1 MINAV
6 GRDIPEEIL
15 KQTGKEVFQGNYYKD
30 GKPFKKAGP
39 MVTPV
44 MNHDHD
50 KMVKDIHEAL
60 VKCNAHDGMTVSFH
74 HHFRDGDLVVCMVM
88 KEIHKM
94 GLKDIT
100 ISASSLGKAHDDLV
114 PMIEDGTI
122 TNIESSGVRGKIGEA
137 ISHGKLKGLAT
148 MRSHGGR
155 VRALVTG
162 ETHVDIAFIG
172 APTCDE
178 YGNCRGIG
186 GKTNCGVLSYSYV
199 DGNQADYVVAVT
211 DCLVPFP
218 NYPAHISMTKV
229 DYVCVVDQ
237 IGIPEKIATGAAKPT
252 TDQRKLMM
260 AEYCT
265 QVVANTPYFKDGFSY
280 QTGVGGASIASTISL
295 TEIMKE
301 RNIKMGFGVGG
312 LTKPMCDLLDNGMV
326 RVLLDTQ
333 DFDLD
338 AVNNVKNPNHHRISA
353 GAYANPMNKG
363 AFVNKL
369 DYVIL
374 AALEVDVHFNCNVV
388 VGSDGV
394 ITGAQGGH
402 PDTAQGAKCT
412 IVIAPLLQGRIP
424 AICTDV
430 TTVTTPGESVDIVV
444 TDYGVAVN
452 PARPDLL
459 KALQDADCVPLKTI
473 EELRDIA
480 YSIVGEP
487 EKVQFGDR
495 VVGIIEARDGTIMDV
510 VREVKPFS
518 FRED

>member
-30 GKPFKKAGP
+30 GKPFHKAGP

-88 KEIHKM
+88 KEIQKM
-94 GLKDIT
+94 GLKNIT

-199 DGNQADYVVAVT
+199 DGNQADYVVAIT

-265 QVVANTPYFKDGFSY
+265 QVVMNTPYFKDGFSY

-295 TEIMKE
+295 TKIMKE

-374 AALEVDVHFNCNVV
+374 AALEVDTHFNCNVV

-487 EKVQFGDR
+487 EKVEFGDR

-510 VREVKPFS
+510 VREVKPFEFS
-518 FRED
+518 ED

>member
-30 GKPFKKAGP
+30 GKPFHKAGP

-88 KEIHKM
+88 KEIQKM
-94 GLKDIT
+94 GLKNIT

-459 KALQDADCVPLKTI
+459 EALQKADCVPLKTI

>member
-15 KQTGKEVFQGNYYKD
+15 KITGKEVFQGNYYKD
-30 GKPFKKAGP
+30 GKPFHKAGP

-60 VKCNAHDGMTVSFH
+60 VKCHAHDGMTVSFH

-88 KEIHKM
+88 KEIQKM

-186 GKTNCGVLSYSYV
+186 GKTNCGVVSYSYV
-199 DGNQADYVVAVT
+199 DGNQADYVVAIT

-229 DYVCVVDQ
+229 DYVCVVDA

-295 TEIMKE
+295 TKIMKE

-338 AVNNVKNPNHHRISA
+338 AVQNVKNPNHHRISA

-374 AALEVDVHFNCNVV
+374 AALEVDTHFNCNVV

-459 KALQDADCVPLKTI
+459 EALQAADCVPLKTI

-510 VREVKPFS
+510 VREVKPFA

>member
-94 GLKDIT
+94 GLKNIT

-172 APTCDE
+172 TPTCDE

>member
-15 KQTGKEVFQGNYYKD
+15 EATGKEAFQGNNYKN
-30 GKPFKKAGP
+30 GKVFTRAS
-39 MVTPV
+39 VQIHPV
-44 MNHDHD
+44 MDNRHS
-50 KMVKDIHEAL
+50 KLVASIHEAL

-74 HHFRDGDLVVCMVM
+74 HHFREGDLVVNMVM
-88 KEIHKM
+88 EEIHKM
-94 GLKDIT
+94 GLKNIT
-100 ISASSLGKAHDDLV
+100 VSASSLGKAHAALV

-122 TNIESSGVRGKIGEA
+122 TNIESSGVRGEIGEA
-137 ISHGKLKGLAT
+137 ISAGKLKGLAI

-172 APTCDE
+172 TPTCDD

-186 GKTNCGVLSYSYV
+186 GKADCGVLSYAIV
-199 DGNQADYVVAVT
+199 DGNQADYCVAIT
-211 DCLVPFP
+211 DCLVPYP
-218 NYPAHISMTKV
+218 NLPAHISQTKI
-229 DYVCVVDQ
+229 DYVCVVDE
-237 IGIPEKIATGAAKPT
+237 IGIPAKIATGAAKPT
-252 TDQRKLMM
+252 SDQRKLMM
-260 AEYCT
+260 AQYCT
-265 QVVANTPYFKDGFSY
+265 DVVVNTPWFKDGFSY

-295 TEIMKE
+295 SKIMKE

-312 LTKPMCDLLDNGMV
+312 LTKPMCQLLEDGMV

-338 AVNNVKNPNHHRISA
+338 AVQNLRNPNHHRISA
-353 GAYANPMNKG
+353 GAYANPLNKG

-369 DYVIL
+369 DYVVL
-374 AALEVDVHFNCNVV
+374 ASLEVDVHFNCNVV

-412 IVIAPLLQGRIP
+412 IVICPLLQGRIP
-424 AICTDV
+424 TICSNV
-430 TTVTTPGESVDIVV
+430 TTVTTPGESIDVVV

-452 PARPDLL
+452 PARPDILEAL
-459 KALQDADCVPLKTI
+459 KKADCVPLKTI

-480 YSIVGEP
+480 YKIAGEP
-487 EKVQFGDR
+487 DSVTFDDR
-495 VVGIIEARDGTIMDV
+495 VVGIIEARDGTILDV
-510 VREVKPFS
+510 VRKVKKVEV
-518 FRED
+518 

>member
-88 KEIHKM
+88 KEIQKM
-94 GLKDIT
+94 GLKNIT

-229 DYVCVVDQ
+229 DYVCVVDA

-252 TDQRKLMM
+252 PDQRKLMM

-338 AVNNVKNPNHHRISA
+338 AVKNVKNPNHHRISA

-374 AALEVDVHFNCNVV
+374 AALEVDTHFNCNVV

-459 KALQDADCVPLKTI
+459 EALQKADCVPLKTI

-518 FRED
+518 FCVD

>member
-88 KEIHKM
+88 KEIQKM
-94 GLKDIT
+94 GLKNIT

-265 QVVANTPYFKDGFSY
+265 QVVVNTPYFKDGFSY

-295 TEIMKE
+295 TKIMKE

-312 LTKPMCDLLDNGMV
+312 LTKPMCDLLDDGMV
-326 RVLLDTQ
+326 RILLDTQ

-374 AALEVDVHFNCNVV
+374 AALEVDTHFNCNVV

-452 PARPDLL
+452 PTRPDLL
-459 KALQDADCVPLKTI
+459 EALQKADCVPLKTI

-487 EKVQFGDR
+487 EKVKFGDR

-510 VREVKPFS
+510 VREVKPFE
-518 FRED
+518 FAEA

>member
-60 VKCNAHDGMTVSFH
+60 VKCHAHDGMTVSFH

-88 KEIHKM
+88 KEIQKM

-265 QVVANTPYFKDGFSY
+265 QVVVNTPYFKDGFSY

-295 TEIMKE
+295 TKIMKE

-312 LTKPMCDLLDNGMV
+312 LTKPMCDLLDDGMV
-326 RVLLDTQ
+326 RILLDTQ

-374 AALEVDVHFNCNVV
+374 AALEVDTHFNCNVV

-459 KALQDADCVPLKTI
+459 EALQKADCVPLKTI

>member
-30 GKPFKKAGP
+30 GKPFHKAGP

-60 VKCNAHDGMTVSFH
+60 VKCHAHDGMTVSFH

-88 KEIHKM
+88 KEIQKM

-114 PMIEDGTI
+114 PMIDDGTI

-229 DYVCVVDQ
+229 DYVCVVDA

-295 TEIMKE
+295 TKIMKE

-338 AVNNVKNPNHHRISA
+338 AVENVKNPNHHRISA

-374 AALEVDVHFNCNVV
+374 AALEVDTHFNCNVV

-459 KALQDADCVPLKTI
+459 EALQKADCVPLKTI

-487 EKVQFGDR
+487 EKVRFGDR

-518 FRED
+518 FCED

>member
-88 KEIHKM
+88 KEIQKM
-94 GLKDIT
+94 GLKNIT

-459 KALQDADCVPLKTI
+459 EALQKADCVPLKTI

-487 EKVQFGDR
+487 EKVKFGDR

-518 FRED
+518 VRED